1 MKKTKYIKILFIFCL
16 LFAITIISFNNVY
29 AATSSKLYFCQRP
42 DILRMFK
49 IIGIII
55 SIVKI
60 LVPIV
65 LIFSAIARL
74 TKVIISGKDDDMKK
88 SVGGIIKSAI
98 AGIIVFLL
106 PSALNYVFTELVN
119 FDDSSYTA
127 CSTCLF
133 DASNCK
139 IPDSEPDVYSD

>member
-74 TKVIISGKDDDMKK
+74 TKVIISGKMMTWRK
-88 SVGGIIKSAI
+88 
-98 AGIIVFLL
+98 
-106 PSALNYVFTELVN
+106 ALVV
-119 FDDSSYTA
+119 S
-127 CSTCLF
+127 
-133 DASNCK
+133 
-139 IPDSEPDVYSD
+139 

>member
-1 MKKTKYIKILFIFCL
+1 MKKTNYIKILFIVSIL
-16 LFAITIISFNNVY
+16 AIGLISFNNVY

-49 IIGIII
+49 IMGIII
-55 SIVKI
+55 VIVKI
-60 LVPIV
+60 LVPII
-65 LIFSAIARL
+65 LMFSAIARL
-74 TKVIISGKDDDMKK
+74 TKVVISGKDDDMKK
-88 SVGGIIKSAI
+88 SISGIIKSAI
-98 AGIIVFLL
+98 AGIIIFLL
-106 PSALNYVFTELVN
+106 PSALNYVFTELVD

-133 DASNCK
+133 DTSNCK